1 MKNELKMDSNGKE
14 FLVEN
19 LVIDDEYG
27 VIESNATVQDAAKKM
42 KSMGVP
48 DLVVEDVESKKVLG
62 VIADFDI
69 VQKVVAEGSDPKTA
83 SVLTAMYKIEPVRLK
98 TTVKEAFD
106 KMQALQVNVVPVVEK
121 DKLIGVCTIQ
131 DCWSFIPDK
140 TVDSVGLIPIT
151 NTRTAEF
158 WFASTC
164 AILGF
169 VLGILLPLIGVY
181 GFFHGNQADLL
192 SFFGFA
198 EIRGGIINFEL
209 FEARGID
216 FLVPFASLIARNG
229 VIWVF
234 LVINGF
240 VILILG
246 ILGLFSLIYASFS
259 DARAIRTGLIVRKI
273 IPFLLIIFMVIEW
286 ILYAIAFGTAV
297 PAVNVTVDG
306 LGLTMSILAMLLFLG
321 AVYRD
326 YVFRSKTIPTIEVK
340 S

>member
-1 MKNELKMDSNGKE
+1 MDLNDKE

-19 LVIDDEYG
+19 LVIDDDYG

-42 KSMGVP
+42 KSLGVP
-48 DLVVEDVESKKVLG
+48 DLVVEDAESKKVLG

-69 VQKVVAEGSDPKTA
+69 VQNVVAEGSDAKTA

-98 TTVKEAFD
+98 NTVKEAFD
-106 KMQALQVNVVPVVEK
+106 RMQALQVNVVPVVEK

-131 DCWSFIPDK
+131 DCWSYIPDK

-151 NTRTAEF
+151 NTRIAEF

-169 VLGILLPLIGVY
+169 VLGILLPLIGAY
-181 GFFHGNQADLL
+181 GFFLGNQADLL

-198 EIRGGIINFEL
+198 EIRGGIIEFEL

-216 FLVPFASLIARNG
+216 FLVPFANLIARNG

-234 LVINGF
+234 IIINGF
-240 VILILG
+240 IILILG

-259 DARAIRTGLIVRKI
+259 DARAIRTGLFVRKF
-273 IPFLLIIFMVIEW
+273 IPFLLILFMIIEW
-286 ILYAIAFGTAV
+286 ILYAIAFASAGSD
-297 PAVNVTVDG
+297 VNVTVDG

-326 YVFRSKTIPTIEVK
+326 YVFRSKTIPTTEVK
-340 S
+340 

>member
-1 MKNELKMDSNGKE
+1 MDLNGKE

-42 KSMGVP
+42 KSLAVP
-48 DLVVEDVESKKVLG
+48 DLVVEDAESKKVLG
-62 VIADFDI
+62 IIADFDI
-69 VQKVVAEGSDPKTA
+69 VQKVIAEGADPKTA

-106 KMQALQVNVVPVVEK
+106 RMHALQVNVVPVVEK

-131 DCWSFIPDK
+131 DCWSYIPDK

-151 NTRTAEF
+151 NTRMAEF
-158 WFASTC
+158 WFASAC

-169 VLGILLPLIGVY
+169 VLGILLPLIGAY

-198 EIRGGIINFEL
+198 EVRGGIINFEL
-209 FEARGID
+209 FEARGINI
-216 FLVPFASLIARNG
+216 LVPFASLIARNG

-234 LVINGF
+234 IIINGF

-259 DARAIRTGLIVRKI
+259 DARAIRTGLLIRKI
-273 IPFLLIIFMVIEW
+273 IPFLLIIFMVLEW
-286 ILYAIAFGTAV
+286 ILYAIAFGSI
-297 PAVNVTVDG
+297 NVTVDG

-326 YVFRSKTIPTIEVK
+326 YVFRSKTIPTTEVK

>member
-1 MKNELKMDSNGKE
+1 MSLNDKE

-42 KSMGVP
+42 KSLGVP
-48 DLVVEDVESKKVLG
+48 DLVVEDAESKKVLG

-83 SVLTAMYKIEPVRLK
+83 SVLTAMYTIEPVRLK
-98 TTVKEAFD
+98 TTVKEAFQR
-106 KMQALQVNVVPVVEK
+106 MQALQVNVVPVVEK

-131 DCWSFIPDK
+131 DCWSYIPDK
-140 TVDSVGLIPIT
+140 TVDSVGLIPVT
-151 NTRTAEF
+151 NTRIAEF

-192 SFFGFA
+192 SFFGSA

-229 VIWVF
+229 VVWLLII
-234 LVINGF
+234 INGF

-259 DARAIRTGLIVRKI
+259 DARAIRTGLLVRKI
-273 IPFLLIIFMVIEW
+273 IPFLLIIFMIIEW
-286 ILYAIAFGTAV
+286 ILYAIAFGSAV
-297 PAVNVTVDG
+297 PGVNVTIDG

-326 YVFRSKTIPTIEVK
+326 YVFRSKTIPTTEVK

>member
-1 MKNELKMDSNGKE
+1 MNLNNKE

-27 VIESNATVQDAAKKM
+27 VIESNATVEDAAKKM
-42 KSMGVP
+42 KSLGVP
-48 DLVVEDVESKKVLG
+48 DLVVEDAESKKVLG

-83 SVLTAMYKIEPVRLK
+83 SVLTAMYTIEPVRLK

-106 KMQALQVNVVPVVEK
+106 RMQALQVNVVPVVEK
-121 DKLIGVCTIQ
+121 DKLIGVSTIQ
-131 DCWSFIPDK
+131 DCWSYIPDK

-151 NTRTAEF
+151 NTRIAEF

-169 VLGILLPLIGVY
+169 VIGILLPLIGVY
-181 GFFHGNQADLL
+181 GFFHGNQANLL

-234 LVINGF
+234 LIINGF
-240 VILILG
+240 IILILG
-246 ILGLFSLIYASFS
+246 ILALFSLIYASFS
-259 DARAIRTGLIVRKI
+259 DARAIRTGLLVRKI
-273 IPFLLIIFMVIEW
+273 IPFLLIVFMILEW
-286 ILYAIAFGTAV
+286 ILYAIAFGSAV
-297 PAVNVTVDG
+297 PAVSVTVDA

-326 YVFRSKTIPTIEVK
+326 YVFRSKTIPTTEVK

>member
-1 MKNELKMDSNGKE
+1 MSLNDKE

-42 KSMGVP
+42 KSLGVP
-48 DLVVEDVESKKVLG
+48 DLVVEDAESKKVLG

-83 SVLTAMYKIEPVRLK
+83 SVLTAMYTIEPVRLK
-98 TTVKEAFD
+98 TTVKEAFQR
-106 KMQALQVNVVPVVEK
+106 MQALQVNVVPVVEK

-131 DCWSFIPDK
+131 DCWSYIPDK
-140 TVDSVGLIPIT
+140 TVDSVGLIPVT
-151 NTRTAEF
+151 NTRIAEF

-192 SFFGFA
+192 SFFGSA

-229 VIWVF
+229 VVWLFII
-234 LVINGF
+234 INGF

-259 DARAIRTGLIVRKI
+259 DARAIRTGLLVRKI
-273 IPFLLIIFMVIEW
+273 IPFLLIIFMIIEW
-286 ILYAIAFGTAV
+286 ILYAIAFGSAV
-297 PAVNVTVDG
+297 PGVNVTIDG

-326 YVFRSKTIPTIEVK
+326 YVFRSKTIPTTEVK

>member
-1 MKNELKMDSNGKE
+1 MDLNDKE

-42 KSMGVP
+42 KSLGVP
-48 DLVVEDVESKKVLG
+48 DLVVEDAESKKVLG

-69 VQKVVAEGSDPKTA
+69 VQNVVAEGSDAKTA

-98 TTVKEAFD
+98 NTVKEAFD
-106 KMQALQVNVVPVVEK
+106 RMQALQVNVVPVVEK

-131 DCWSFIPDK
+131 DCWSYIPDK

-151 NTRTAEF
+151 NTRIAEF

-181 GFFHGNQADLL
+181 GFFLGNQADLL

-198 EIRGGIINFEL
+198 EIRGGIIEFEL

-216 FLVPFASLIARNG
+216 FLVPFANLIARNG

-234 LVINGF
+234 IIINGF
-240 VILILG
+240 IILILG

-259 DARAIRTGLIVRKI
+259 DARAIRTGLFVRKF
-273 IPFLLIIFMVIEW
+273 IPFLLILFMIIEW
-286 ILYAIAFGTAV
+286 ILYAIAFASAGPDV
-297 PAVNVTVDG
+297 KVIVDG

-326 YVFRSKTIPTIEVK
+326 YVFRSKTIPTTEVK
-340 S
+340 

>member
-1 MKNELKMDSNGKE
+1 MSLNDKE
-14 FLVEN
+14 FLVDN

-42 KSMGVP
+42 KSLGVP
-48 DLVVEDVESKKVLG
+48 DLVVEDAESKKVLG

-83 SVLTAMYKIEPVRLK
+83 SVLTAMYTIEPVRLK
-98 TTVKEAFD
+98 TTVKEAFQR
-106 KMQALQVNVVPVVEK
+106 MQALQVNVVPVVEK

-131 DCWSFIPDK
+131 DCWSYIPDK
-140 TVDSVGLIPIT
+140 TVDSVGLIPVT
-151 NTRTAEF
+151 NTRIAEF

-192 SFFGFA
+192 SFFGSA

-229 VIWVF
+229 VVWLLII
-234 LVINGF
+234 INGF

-259 DARAIRTGLIVRKI
+259 DARAIRTGLLVRKI
-273 IPFLLIIFMVIEW
+273 IPFLLIIFMIIEW
-286 ILYAIAFGTAV
+286 ILYAIAFGSAV
-297 PAVNVTVDG
+297 PGVNVTIDG

-326 YVFRSKTIPTIEVK
+326 YVFRSKTIPTTEVK